1 MTAIPVV
8 VGMLGNVDDRDKSI
22 NGLQVIHNDRE
33 QGVGT
38 PLVMVEMEG
47 GEGGVQEMEG
57 GD

>member
-8 VGMLGNVDDRDKSI
+8 VGMLGNVDDRHKSV

-33 QGVGT
+33 QGVGA
-38 PLVMVEMEG
+38 PLVMVNMEG
-47 GEGGVQEMEG
+47 REGGVQEMEG

>member
-8 VGMLGNVDDRDKSI
+8 VGMLGNVDDRDKSV

-33 QGVGT
+33 QGMRA